1 MRREGIGI
9 VEVLV
14 ALALGVALTT
24 LGVRFLSGAGHGAI
38 VSATGAEN
46 LGLANQL
53 ADTFRK
59 RLGEYEVVDVKPG
72 ATSTQFTA
80 IAAPPSWGQA
90 GEVASVS
97 GNNLIVRFPS
107 RSSFLAF
114 TVFLRLGDFAYLNLP
129 QQKLL
134 FATTVSGIDQ
144 NNLQV
149 TFTLPPSCLPQ
160 GIQIA
165 GSQVFVKRTITL
177 DVRALSSPPFLSIQG
192 GLRFAENALN
202 IPNLQGSVSF
212 GYVFLTQ
219 GGGQFTLTDLPSYP
233 TTQVT
238 QNGQTGFLS
247 RIAISSRISRTGTQG
262 TQQSAQQ
269 STEGSALLS
278 IPVRPAVTSCA
289 SPPTPGAS
297 SGFTVVVS
305 GPDATF
311 FPSVYSNAPSAQKVV
326 VTIGGSPNVI
336 PSVGTYNYQVPSGA
350 GVDLR
355 AAPLTGSENLP
366 SGRSVSYTFTPD
378 PPSATFPPGSLSP
391 LFPNSASITYQLVTG
406 SVRITLSNLPSGATW
421 GVNASP
427 TGGRY
432 AQSASLLGQT
442 SSQALLQL
450 LPGSYNLSFPEV
462 SLQRQVTIS
471 GNAVTYTALYPI
483 TPSPQS
489 VVLSSGQTVDVSA
502 SVSSSPRAGTL
513 TISRGPTNVP
523 GTFEIYDA
531 QGVLVRSVNIP
542 SGQASASVSLAPGGY
557 RIVARSVQVNGDW
570 YDPAPR
576 EAVVGVSSLQTTQVN
591 FTYTIR
597 PSTLQIN
604 MRGLPEGQALIYVYR
619 NGTQIATLQGSG
631 TISITTPPGQL
642 NTYTVS
648 PQDVIYGGK
657 YYQGT
662 ANPSSVQGKSG
673 GYTYTVN
680 VTYVPVTVLR
690 IVFQNST
697 PCKNGSVRLLRNSSP
712 VGTYS
717 SDQTLRNVTPG
728 NYSLSSASAPSSTY
742 FDCVHDISPSSLSL
756 GAGDMG
762 TFTVTVRA
770 NRGALRVT
778 LNGYPYSS
786 LQNSSHLTVRNP
798 SGATITP
805 SSISP
810 VSGGLQVVYRNLV
823 PGTYSVSLSSFTD
836 PSSGFQYVPSPAS
849 ASPSIQAGQVTDLTV
864 SYSIQTPPGAGGLEL
879 NVSCSSG
886 LGCSSN
892 YSSPYF
898 SPIVCVFRG
907 TVSQSMNSYLVAC
920 PTRATP

>member
-1 MRREGIGI
+1 MRRDGVGII
-9 VEVLV
+9 EVLI
-14 ALALGVALTT
+14 ALALGVALTA
-24 LGVRFLSGAGHGAI
+24 LGVRFLSGAGHKAI
-38 VSATGAEN
+38 ASATGAEN
-46 LGLANQL
+46 LGLVNQITDVL
-53 ADTFRK
+53 RK
-59 RLGEYEVVDVKPG
+59 RLGEYEIVDVKPG

-90 GEVASVS
+90 GEVASIS
-97 GNNLIVRFPS
+97 GNYLTVRFPP
-107 RSSFLAF
+107 SSFSTLAGA
-114 TVFLRLGDFAYLNLP
+114 LGLGQFAYLNLP
-129 QQKLL
+129 QQKLI
-134 FATTVSGIDQ
+134 FATAVSGIDQ
-144 NNLQV
+144 TNRQV
-149 TFTLPPSCLPQ
+149 TFTLPSSCFPQ
-160 GIQIA
+160 GIQLT
-165 GSQVFVKRTITL
+165 GSQVFVKPTIAL
-177 DVRALSSPPFLSIQG
+177 DVRALPSPPFLSIQG
-192 GLRFAENALN
+192 GLRFAENTLS
-202 IPNLQGSVSF
+202 IPDLQGSVSF

-238 QNGQTGFLS
+238 QNGKTGFLS
-247 RIAISSRISRTGTQG
+247 RIAVFSQISRTGTQT
-262 TQQSAQQ
+262 TQRGVRS
-269 STEGSALLS
+269 SALLS

-289 SPPTPGAS
+289 APPTPGAS
-297 SGFTVVVS
+297 SGFTVVIS

-311 FPSVYSNAPSAQKVV
+311 FPSVYNNAPTNQKVV

-355 AAPLTGSENLP
+355 ASSLTTSENLP
-366 SGRSVSYTFTPD
+366 SGGSVSYTFAPD
-378 PPSATFPPGSLSP
+378 PPSATFPASSLSP
-391 LFPNSASITYQLVTG
+391 LFPNSVSVTFKLVTG

-432 AQSASLLGQT
+432 AQGASLLGQT

-450 LPGSYNLSFPEV
+450 LPGAYNLSFPDV

-471 GNAVTYTALYPI
+471 GNAVTYTALYPV
-483 TPSPQS
+483 TPSSQS
-489 VVLSSGQTVDVSA
+489 VVLSSGQTVNVNA
-502 SVSSSPRAGTL
+502 SVNSSPKMGTL
-513 TISRGPTNVP
+513 TISRGPTNIP

-531 QGVLVRSVNIP
+531 QGALVRSVSIP
-542 SGQASASVSLAPGGY
+542 SGQVSASISLAPGGY
-557 RIVARSVQVNGDW
+557 RIVAKSVQVSGDW
-570 YDPAPR
+570 YDPAPT
-576 EAVVGVSSLQTTQVN
+576 EAVVGVSSLQTTGVS

-619 NGTQIATLQGSG
+619 NGTQITTLQGSG

-662 ANPSSVQGKSG
+662 ASPSSVQGKSG

-690 IVFQNST
+690 ILFQNST
-697 PCKNGSVRLLRNSSP
+697 PCNNGSVRLTRNSSL

-717 SDQTLRNVTPG
+717 SDQTLKNVLPG

-756 GAGDMG
+756 GPGDMG

-770 NRGALRVT
+770 DKGALRVT

-786 LQNSSHLTVRNP
+786 FQGGLTVRNS
-798 SGATITP
+798 SGMTLAP
-805 SSISP
+805 SSTSA
-810 VSGGLQVVYRNLV
+810 VSGGLQVVYRNLT
-823 PGTYSVSLSSFTD
+823 PGTYSVSLTPITD
-836 PSSGFQYVPSPAS
+836 PSSRFQYVPNPAS

-864 SYSIQTPPGAGGLEL
+864 NYSIQLPPRGAGLEL
-879 NVSCSSG
+879 DISCSGS
-886 LGCSSN
+886 GCS
-892 YSSPYF
+892 YF
-898 SPIVCVFRG
+898 TPIVCVFRG
-907 TVSQSMNSYLVAC
+907 TVSQSVDSYLVAC
-920 PTRATP
+920 PPRAQ

>member
-9 VEVLV
+9 IEVLV
-14 ALALGVALTT
+14 ALALGVALTA
-24 LGVRFLSGAGHGAI
+24 LGVRFLSGAGHEAI
-38 VSATGAEN
+38 VSAAGAEN

-53 ADTFRK
+53 ADAFRK
-59 RLGEYEVVDVKPG
+59 RLGEYEVVDVRPG
-72 ATSTQFTA
+72 ATSAQFTA

-90 GEVASVS
+90 GEVVSVS
-97 GNNLIVRFPS
+97 ASDLTVRFPS
-107 RSSFLAF
+107 QSLFLDF
-114 TVFLRLGDFAYLNLP
+114 IGFVRLGDFAYLNLP

-134 FATTVSGIDQ
+134 FATTVSGIDR
-144 NNLQV
+144 NNRQV
-149 TFTLPPSCLPQ
+149 TFALPPSCSPR
-160 GIQIA
+160 GIQLT
-165 GSQVFVKRTITL
+165 GSQVFVKRAVTI
-177 DVRALSSPPFLSIQG
+177 DVRALPSPPFLSIQG
-192 GLRFAENALN
+192 GLRFDERALE
-202 IPNLQGSVSF
+202 IPDLRGSVSF

-219 GGGQFTLTDLPSYP
+219 GGREFTLTDLPSYP

-247 RIAISSRISRTGTQG
+247 RIAIYSQISRVGSQG
-262 TQQSAQQ
+262 AQQ
-269 STEGSALLS
+269 GAQGSALLS

-305 GPDATF
+305 GPDTTF

-366 SGRSVSYTFTPD
+366 SGRGVSYTFNPD
-378 PPSATFPPGSLSP
+378 PPSATFPPGSFSP
-391 LFPNSASITYQLVTG
+391 LFPNSASVTYRLVAG

-462 SLQRQVTIS
+462 SLRGQVTVS
-471 GNAVTYTALYPI
+471 GTPVAYTALYPVK
-483 TPSPQS
+483 PSPQS
-489 VVLSSGQTVDVSA
+489 VVLSSGETVDVSA
-502 SVSSSPRAGTL
+502 SVGSSPIRGTL
-513 TISRGPTNVP
+513 TISRGPTSIP
-523 GTFEIYDA
+523 GTFEVYDA
-531 QGVLVRSVNIP
+531 QGALAQRVNIP

-576 EAVVGVSSLQTTQVN
+576 EAVVGVSSLQTAQVN
-591 FTYTIR
+591 FTYAIR

-619 NGTQIATLQGSG
+619 NGTQIATLRGSE

-657 YYQGT
+657 YYEGR
-662 ANPSSVQGKSG
+662 ANPASVQGKSG
-673 GYTYTVN
+673 GHTYIVEVTYT
-680 VTYVPVTVLR
+680 PITVLR
-690 IVFQNST
+690 ILFQNST
-697 PCKNGSVRLLRNSSP
+697 PCNNGSVRLFRNLFL

-717 SDQTLRNVTPG
+717 SDETLRNLFPG

-742 FDCVHDISPSSLSL
+742 FDCVHDISPRSLSL
-756 GAGDMG
+756 GPGDMG

-770 NRGALRVT
+770 DRGALRVT
-778 LNGYPYSS
+778 LNGYPYGT
-786 LQNSSHLTVRNP
+786 LQSGHLTVRNP
-798 SGATITP
+798 SGATIAP
-805 SSISP
+805 SSTSS
-810 VSGGLQVVYRNLV
+810 VSGGLEVVYRNLT
-823 PGTYSVSLSSFTD
+823 PGTYSVSLSPITD
-836 PSSGFQYVPSPAS
+836 PSSGFQYVPNPAS
-849 ASPSIQAGQVTDLTV
+849 ASPSIRAGQVTDLTV

-879 NVSCSSG
+879 DVSCSGG
-886 LGCSSN
+886 LGCS
-892 YSSPYF
+892 YF

-907 TVSQSMNSYLVAC
+907 TVSAIPDSYLVAC
-920 PTRATP
+920 PTRAR